1 MKNEIAI
8 KDRWNALSIAD
19 MLLEENYIVML
30 SKEEE
35 FTIINFEFAPGGD
48 RNEITFMRSDE
59 YEEEWDNFHEEI
71 MDDITKDYINGT
83 LGGVLAPRIMK
94 YKSDLSKIA
103 K

>member
-1 MKNEIAI
+1 MKNEIAV

-19 MLLEENYIVML
+19 MLLEENYVVML

-35 FTIINFEFAPGGD
+35 FTIINFEFASGGD
-48 RNEITFMRSDE
+48 RNEITFMRRDE

-83 LGGVLAPRIMK
+83 LGSVLAPRIMK
-94 YKSDLSKIA
+94 WKNDLSKIA